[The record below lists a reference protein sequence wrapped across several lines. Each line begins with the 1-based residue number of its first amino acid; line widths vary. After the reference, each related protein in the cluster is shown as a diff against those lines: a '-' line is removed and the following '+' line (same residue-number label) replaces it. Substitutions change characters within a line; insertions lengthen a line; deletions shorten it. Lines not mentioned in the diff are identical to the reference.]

1 MTNEINKVSFTNF
14 TLYKINSSLPK
25 KAMWQNACFTTYF
38 RQSQIVDEMWA
49 TKRWREKLMD
59 SLGAFIN

>member
-1 MTNEINKVSFTNF
+1 MKL

-59 SLGAFIN
+59 SLAAFIN